1 VCYLPEAS
9 ADVAGYPHASSFPT
23 GHHIDADARESS
35 FHSSPGDATNRA
47 GHPDAFMMMPDG
59 AEDIDDDDDDED
71 IDAEDIEPFP
81 CFEVDPGTA
90 PPSLC
95 ATPTAADAAAAASVG
110 PDSAMGVSSSAMAMS
125 ASVLGAG
132 LVPVLGDG
140 SVLLGPYRDAN
151 DAALCADLG
160 VGAFLC
166 VAKECELPAHAVAS
180 GAPTLHLPLVDGPSE
195 QLAAHVPRACAWI
208 DAQAAAGR
216 RVAVF
221 CRAGKS
227 RSVSIAVAYVMHRT
241 GMSGRAA
248 LAHVKAVHPR
258 ADPNLSFVHQISEID
273 AVTPVAQ

>member
-1 VCYLPEAS
+1 MTISPAS
-9 ADVAGYPHASSFPT
+9 AVSDDGASLPGSPAFGVPQPPPLWTDDVSRDERIDSHGAGPL
-23 GHHIDADARESS
+23 
-35 FHSSPGDATNRA
+35 
-47 GHPDAFMMMPDG
+47 MPDG
-59 AEDIDDDDDDED
+59 AD
-71 IDAEDIEPFP
+71 DIELGAPV
-81 CFEVDPGTA
+81 VDLAVVGKDMSGSAA
-90 PPSLC
+90 PASLC

-110 PDSAMGVSSSAMAMS
+110 PDPAMGVSSSAMAMS

-248 LAHVKAVHPR
+248 LAHVKAAHPR
-258 ADPNLSFVHQISEID
+258 ADPNLSFVHQISEM
-273 AVTPVAQ
+273 